1 MKLAIKKPKI
11 LPKLDFEDHI
21 PTRRPSSLSEKDCPN
36 KVKVEGKNV
45 S

>member
-1 MKLAIKKPKI
+1 MKNPKI

-21 PTRRPSSLSEKDCPN
+21 PTRRPSFFIEKDYPKIVN
-36 KVKVEGKNV
+36 VEGKNV